1 MNGPP
6 EVARRLMVAAVSVL
20 LLAGFASGARA
31 QGVWDAI
38 LTIQPYPSPYYSDW
52 ETNPNIGSLT
62 VMNGTGSAADIRVFF
77 TVTDRMNRV
86 VVSGQGEPETIAAGG
101 MVVYDSPYEV
111 AGSTTHDPEL
121 ERIASR
127 TGRLPEGDYTACAA
141 VADDA
146 GFVLDE
152 SCADFYVAYPDP
164 PLLLGPEDGARL
176 TDAEPL
182 FQWTPAQAP
191 PDYPVS
197 YSLRVVEILPGQL
210 PGEALDRNI
219 PHYELR
225 DAFTTALR
233 YPIDGLPLEPSKTYA
248 WEVRALDTNGYPAS
262 ANDGRSEIW
271 TFQVDEPEPVAPQTN
286 AVLLSVVTVDPET
299 GSSESDVVGLEDV
312 CRLWDTEPTAI
323 TLPVSV
329 DPAFGPGVSR
339 DTATFYRDPSS
350 KAWAAVTRRSRLS
363 YLLYGQCDS
372 GAGRLSGLQWIAVRR
387 SGTLGDL
394 LDGAPIAPGPATE
407 LGLRYGVVILSLY
420 PTSTEVP
427 ETFTAARDFLD
438 YREIDLRPGLNLFG
452 VVDLREHAL
461 WPVFEALG
469 YTDKYVELQGFAGID
484 ASWSVGGRVGRTEDD
499 RPEGTTDA
507 AGEASVE
514 RTLLYLRAALPEK
527 PPLMFRNLFETSQA
541 ALELEV
547 KDSTSYTAGTQGAG
561 SDASLDLVLSATLTL
576 TTPGGIAWTG
586 SIGPDFTQEHEAVGA
601 AAVSDDS
608 TSSFLGDRS
617 VKTVLK
623 IGADSLPLA
632 GPVYIG
638 DPVLELDVND
648 GFTDM
653 LRNRDPARLDW
664 GATLSGAL
672 TGGGPLSAKV
682 VVGIGREADTYR
694 STRPRAG
701 ADADLRRST
710 RPRSNADADLQRTGG
725 STDRKVT
732 ESPADSTGGTWLI
745 PERVTGDWKW
755 AARIALGN
763 VSLPELFRLIF
774 QSLND

>member
-1 MNGPP
+1 
-6 EVARRLMVAAVSVL
+6 MVVMTAPLLAVSA
-20 LLAGFASGARA
+20 AGAEG
-31 QGVWDAI
+31 QGMWDAM
-38 LTIQPYPSPYYSDW
+38 LTIQPFPSPYYSDW

-62 VMNGTGSAADIRVFF
+62 VMNGTASAADIRVFF

-86 VVSGQGEPETIAAGG
+86 VVSGRSEPETIAAGG
-101 MVVYDSPYEV
+101 MVVYDSPYEI
-111 AGSTTHDPEL
+111 AGSTTHDAEL

-127 TGRLPEGDYTACAA
+127 TGRMPEGDYMACAA
-141 VADDA
+141 VTDDA

-152 SCADFYVAYPDP
+152 SCADFFVAYPDP

-197 YSLRVVEILPGQL
+197 YSLRVVEVLPGQL
-210 PGEALDRNI
+210 AGEALERNI

-233 YPIDGLPLEPSKTYA
+233 YPIDGLPLEPGQTYA
-248 WEVRALDTNGYPAS
+248 WEVRALDPNGYPAS
-262 ANDGRSEIW
+262 ANNGRSEIW
-271 TFQVDEPEPVAPQTN
+271 TFQVDEAEPMAPETN
-286 AVLLSVVTVDPET
+286 AVLLSVVTADPET
-299 GSSESDVVGLEDV
+299 GTSESDVVGLEDV
-312 CRLWDTEPTAI
+312 CRLWDSVPEAI

-339 DTATFYRDPSS
+339 DTATFYRDPGSR
-350 KAWAAVTRRSRLS
+350 AWAALTRRSRLS
-363 YLLYGQCDS
+363 YLLFGQCDT

-387 SGTLGDL
+387 SGTLGNL
-394 LDGAPIAPGPATE
+394 LDGVPIAPGPATE

-420 PTSTEVP
+420 PTSTEIP
-427 ETFTAARDFLD
+427 ETFTAALDFLD
-438 YREIDLRPGLNLFG
+438 YREIDLRPGLNVFG
-452 VVDLREHAL
+452 VVDLKQHAL
-461 WPVFEALG
+461 WPLFEALG

-484 ASWSVGGRVGRTEDD
+484 ASWSVGGRIGRTEDN

-507 AGEASVE
+507 AGEVSVE

-527 PPLMFRNLFETSQA
+527 PPVMFGNLFETSQA

-547 KDSTSYTAGTQGAG
+547 KDSTSYAGGTQGAG
-561 SDASLDLVLSATLTL
+561 SNASLELVLSATLTL

-586 SIGPDFTQEHEAVGA
+586 SIGPDFSQDHEAAGA
-601 AAVSDDS
+601 AAVSEDS
-608 TSSFLGDRS
+608 TASFFGGRA

-632 GPVYIG
+632 GPIYIG

-648 GFTDM
+648 GFIDM
-653 LRNRDPARLDW
+653 LRTRDPGRLDW

-694 STRPRAG
+694 GTRPRAD
-701 ADADLRRST
+701 ADADLRRPT
-710 RPRSNADADLQRTGG
+710 RPRSDADADLQRTGEG
-725 STDRKVT
+725 STRRDT
-732 ESPADSTGGTWLI
+732 DSPADSTGGTWLI
-745 PERVTGDWKW
+745 PQRDVGGWKW

-774 QSLND
+774 QSAND